1 MKCTE
6 ETEEYAELN
15 RHAQCWLVK
24 FSLHDFTCMKTDDQF
39 VEKRLKLNFLKSH
52 SHFKCT
58 RANVRGMPGC
68 RQHLYQISYEQYPE
82 KLSSS

>member
-15 RHAQCWLVK
+15 RRRWLVK
-24 FSLHDFTCMKTDDQF
+24 FSLYDFTGFKKTDDQF
-39 VEKRLKLNFLKSH
+39 LEKRLKLNFLKSH

-68 RQHLYQISYEQYPE
+68 R
-82 KLSSS
+82 

>member
-15 RHAQCWLVK
+15 RRCWLVK
-24 FSLHDFTCMKTDDQF
+24 FSLHDFTRIKKTDDQF

-52 SHFKCT
+52 SDFKCT